1 MKMTKENY
9 NKVLKVYK
17 DNKDLIAS
25 HKEHLK
31 ANATYKDL
39 NVRLAFDVFYS
50 QLFPLEERRLI
61 AQNGTDNE
69 LNDNHL
75 QTALLKAL
83 NEIGLKE
90 DTR

>member
-90 DTR
+90 DI

>member
-1 MKMTKENY
+1 MKMTTENY

-17 DNKDLIAS
+17 ENKELITR

-31 ANATYKDL
+31 ANATYQDL
-39 NVRLAFDVFYS
+39 NVRLVFDVFYS

-61 AQNGTDNE
+61 AQNDTDKE
-69 LNDNHL
+69 LHDNHL
-75 QTALLKAL
+75 QTAFLKAL

-90 DTR
+90 

>member
-9 NKVLKVYK
+9 NRVLEVYK
-17 DNKDLIAS
+17 ANKELIER

-31 ANATYKDL
+31 ANATYQDL

-69 LNDNHL
+69 LHDNHL
-75 QTALLKAL
+75 QTAFLKAL

-90 DTR
+90 

>member
-1 MKMTKENY
+1 MKMKQENY

-17 DNKDLIAS
+17 ENKDLIAQ
-25 HKEHLK
+25 HRDHLK

-39 NVRLAFDVFYS
+39 NIRLAFDVFHS
-50 QLFPLEERRLI
+50 QLFPLNERRVI

-75 QTALLKAL
+75 QTAFLKAL

-90 DTR
+90 

>member
-17 DNKDLIAS
+17 ENKELIAS

-31 ANATYKDL
+31 ANATYQDL
-39 NVRLAFDVFYS
+39 NTRLVFDVFHS
-50 QLFPLEERRLI
+50 QLFPLSERRI
-61 AQNGTDNE
+61 ISDN
-69 LNDNHL
+69 LNDDHL
-75 QTALLKAL
+75 KTGFVKAL

-90 DTR
+90 

>member
-50 QLFPLEERRLI
+50 KLFTVDERRII
-61 AQNGTDNE
+61 AQDGTDND

-75 QTALLKAL
+75 QTAFLKAL

-90 DTR
+90 

>member
-9 NKVLKVYK
+9 NKVLEVYK
-17 DNKDLIAS
+17 ENKDLIAS

-50 QLFPLEERRLI
+50 QLFPLEQRRI
-61 AQNGTDNE
+61 ISQSGTDND
-69 LNDNHL
+69 LCDSHL
-75 QTALLKAL
+75 QTAFLKAL

-90 DTR
+90 

>member
-9 NKVLKVYK
+9 NKVLKVYQ
-17 DNKDLIAS
+17 DNRELIAS

-31 ANATYKDL
+31 ANATYRDL
-39 NVRLAFDVFYS
+39 NIRLAFDVWYS
-50 QLFPLEERRLI
+50 KLFTVEQRRLI
-61 AQNGTDNE
+61 TQAGTDNE
-69 LNDNHL
+69 LYDQHL

-90 DTR
+90 

>member
-69 LNDNHL
+69 LHDNHL

-90 DTR
+90 DN

>member
-17 DNKDLIAS
+17 DNRDLIAS
-25 HKEHLK
+25 HKEDLK
-31 ANATYKDL
+31 ANATYRDL
-39 NVRLAFDVFYS
+39 NIRLAFDVWYS
-50 QLFPLEERRLI
+50 KLFSVEQRRAV
-61 AQNGTDNE
+61 AQYGTDND

-75 QTALLKAL
+75 QTAFLKAL

-90 DTR
+90 